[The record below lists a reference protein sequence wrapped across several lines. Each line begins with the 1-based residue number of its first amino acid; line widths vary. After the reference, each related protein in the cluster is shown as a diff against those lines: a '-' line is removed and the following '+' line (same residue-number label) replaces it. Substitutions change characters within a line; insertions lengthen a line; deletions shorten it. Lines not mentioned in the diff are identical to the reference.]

1 MNQFQRYYPFINQFI
16 DIENKTIESHFENF
30 YQNKLSSRYFH
41 RDIIGVSSIVS
52 DIFITWDDYQ
62 QFMDDHPK
70 DFCYV
75 LKGVTPNLSL
85 LSSSGLEL

>member
-1 MNQFQRYYPFINQFI
+1 MNQFQRYRDQFI
-16 DIENKTIESHFENF
+16 DIESKLIESHFENF
-30 YQNKLSSRYFH
+30 YRNKLSWRNFH